1 MKDQRYVA
9 MQKAVDLAL
18 SGQCSN
24 WWTVQARM
32 RVCGFQAR
40 DLEWTDA
47 QRDWLDRLCA
57 EARPAAPA
65 VGGLRL
71 AAGSSRAE
79 PDEGG
84 NT

>member
-1 MKDQRYVA
+1 
-9 MQKAVDLAL
+9 MQKAVGLAR

-24 WWTVQARM
+24 WWTVRARILASG
-32 RVCGFQAR
+32 CEAA

-65 VGGLRL
+65 AGRAAVLVIRRSAANWERKRL
-71 AAGSSRAE
+71 
-79 PDEGG
+79 
-84 NT
+84 